1 MMVVNR
7 RRPTFNHC
15 QSEVHYNRKSGG
27 VEYGRSAVFVTG
39 GTMEILA
46 QCAGGYLLLCV
57 ILGIV
62 LIIVAYRSPMA
73 DEDDYYGFRRIE
85 ENE

>member
-1 MMVVNR
+1 
-7 RRPTFNHC
+7 
-15 QSEVHYNRKSGG
+15 
-27 VEYGRSAVFVTG
+27 
-39 GTMEILA
+39 MEILA